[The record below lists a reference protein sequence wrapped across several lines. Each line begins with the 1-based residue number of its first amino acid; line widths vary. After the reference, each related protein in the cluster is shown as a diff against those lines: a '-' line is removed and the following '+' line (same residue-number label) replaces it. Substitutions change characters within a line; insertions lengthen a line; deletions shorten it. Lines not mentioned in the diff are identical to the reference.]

1 MDSFTTSPT
10 PSSMPPSVSV
20 TPSLRSLATPLADH
34 VNSTQYWA
42 PIDPLAI
49 SNNGFDSQTSSP
61 SHTSGITAKYYR
73 PRSAVHRGD
82 TTPECVSLLKQI
94 TTNSVASSIT
104 PALSVS
110 QSMTPSYSEYEFYDI
125 QAHLGKPHTLI
136 SHLPTPAS
144 RASKNTIQSFALPR
158 APQSNGGPLR
168 QDLEQSNQSKWA
180 ELMVRARNT
189 LKCKAGA
196 QVNEQAILHMFER
209 LVNFAETTQAQKS
222 LPSVVSAKSQTK
234 PKQRGS
240 VLRSVPLAGGE
251 VDPDE
256 ELECST
262 RGIRKEDKDDYR
274 KVLLEELEAY
284 TDTALGM
291 HVDAM
296 ANDIDETGVFSVQA
310 RQAAL
315 LSTFQEGFRCGFIW
329 GVRFY
334 DPDPSCAVADGETYR
349 TRGRASPKGAQA
361 VSQDCS
367 GEKEGFN
374 ALLKQLRTSQL
385 QDLLSRIALELPTQP
400 AAPAECVALVQ
411 AAVKGQKQ
419 VLAYRKILT
428 LAIEKLLFFKHLI
441 TMTRTALPS
450 QVDLIEETDPVL
462 LNQRPEFT
470 DAFVEQLPDILHK
483 EGNRVA
489 YALKEACRLKEFRA
503 VIAKALGYQQ
513 VEQLADLYDLEDVRD
528 AHAELL
534 TLFRNLQRSG
544 SSQQAGA
551 LDILLPLGPYVDEF
565 QRRTV
570 KSHIGLNPTGKDDL
584 IKAADTFLYSVGPER
599 FKLVQDGVDTTVR
612 RHPEILL
619 RLTKEEAYSAVAV
632 FVFVVNYCCK
642 MFSCTSVIGLL
653 PTVSK
658 IHVQLSSLQ
667 NLAAALRKTLGFTG
681 DASHNRI
688 IERVNAIALHTA
700 ERVGVFT
707 PTEAGEIMSAL
718 GVTNVADVIPAIS
731 LLKARGPRSC
741 ND

>member
-1 MDSFTTSPT
+1 M
-10 PSSMPPSVSV
+10 
-20 TPSLRSLATPLADH
+20 
-34 VNSTQYWA
+34 
-42 PIDPLAI
+42 
-49 SNNGFDSQTSSP
+49 
-61 SHTSGITAKYYR
+61 
-73 PRSAVHRGD
+73 
-82 TTPECVSLLKQI
+82 
-94 TTNSVASSIT
+94 
-104 PALSVS
+104 
-110 QSMTPSYSEYEFYDI
+110 
-125 QAHLGKPHTLI
+125 
-136 SHLPTPAS
+136 
-144 RASKNTIQSFALPR
+144 
-158 APQSNGGPLR
+158 R
-168 QDLEQSNQSKWA
+168 QGLEQSNQSKWA

-428 LAIEKLLFFKHLI
+428 LAIEKLLF
-441 TMTRTALPS
+441 
-450 QVDLIEETDPVL
+450 
-462 LNQRPEFT
+462 
-470 DAFVEQLPDILHK
+470 
-483 EGNRVA
+483 
-489 YALKEACRLKEFRA
+489 
-503 VIAKALGYQQ
+503 
-513 VEQLADLYDLEDVRD
+513 
-528 AHAELL
+528 
-534 TLFRNLQRSG
+534 
-544 SSQQAGA
+544 
-551 LDILLPLGPYVDEF
+551 
-565 QRRTV
+565 
-570 KSHIGLNPTGKDDL
+570 
-584 IKAADTFLYSVGPER
+584 
-599 FKLVQDGVDTTVR
+599 
-612 RHPEILL
+612 
-619 RLTKEEAYSAVAV
+619 
-632 FVFVVNYCCK
+632 
-642 MFSCTSVIGLL
+642 
-653 PTVSK
+653 
-658 IHVQLSSLQ
+658 LS
-667 NLAAALRKTLGFTG
+667 T
-681 DASHNRI
+681 
-688 IERVNAIALHTA
+688 
-700 ERVGVFT
+700 
-707 PTEAGEIMSAL
+707 
-718 GVTNVADVIPAIS
+718 
-731 LLKARGPRSC
+731 
-741 ND
+741 

>member
-1 MDSFTTSPT
+1 MDSFKTSPT

-34 VNSTQYWA
+34 VNSTHYWA

-49 SNNGFDSQTSSP
+49 SETTFSSQVSSP
-61 SHTSGITAKYYR
+61 THTPSITAKYYR
-73 PRSAVHRGD
+73 PRSAVHRRD
-82 TTPECVSLLKQI
+82 ATPECVSLLKQI
-94 TTNSVASSIT
+94 TANSVASSVT
-104 PALSVS
+104 PELSIS
-110 QSMTPSYSEYEFYDI
+110 QSMTPSYPEYEFYDI
-125 QAHLGKPHTLI
+125 QAHLGNPPTLT
-136 SHLPTPAS
+136 SHLPTAPSS
-144 RASKNTIQSFALPR
+144 RTTKNTAQSFALPR
-158 APQSNGGPLR
+158 APQPSGGPLR
-168 QDLEQSNQSKWA
+168 QGPEYGNQSKWS

-189 LKCKAGA
+189 LRCKAGA
-196 QVNEQAILHMFER
+196 HVNEQAILHMFER
-209 LVNFAETTQAQKS
+209 LVNFAETAQARKS
-222 LPSVVSAKSQTK
+222 LPSVISAKPQVK
-234 PKQRGS
+234 VKQCGS
-240 VLRSVPLAGGE
+240 VLRSVPLSGNDT
-251 VDPDE
+251 DPNE
-256 ELECST
+256 ELECAT

-274 KVLLEELEAY
+274 RVLLEELEAY

-296 ANDIDETGVFSVQA
+296 ANDINETGVFSVQA

-334 DPDPSCAVADGETYR
+334 DPDPSCAVTDDETYR
-349 TRGRASPKGAQA
+349 ARGKASPKGAQIA
-361 VSQDCS
+361 SSDFP
-367 GEKEGFN
+367 EGNDGFV
-374 ALLKQLRTSQL
+374 ASIKQMRASQL
-385 QDLLSRIALELPTQP
+385 QDLLSRIASELPTQP
-400 AAPAECVALVQ
+400 TTPNECVALVQ

-419 VLAYRKILT
+419 ILMCRKIV
-428 LAIEKLLFFKHLI
+428 AIAVDKIFFFKHLI
-441 TMTRTALPS
+441 MMTRTALPS
-450 QVDLIEETDPVL
+450 QVDLIEETDPIL
-462 LNQRPEFT
+462 LNQRPELT
-470 DAFVEQLPDILHK
+470 DAFLEQLPDIIHK

-489 YALKEACRLKEFRA
+489 YTLKEACRLKEFRA
-503 VIAKALGYQQ
+503 VIAKALGYQH
-513 VEQLADLYDLEDVRD
+513 VEQLTDLYDLEDVRD

-544 SSQQAGA
+544 SPQQAGA
-551 LDILLPLGPYVDEF
+551 LDILSPLGPYVDEF

-570 KSHIGLNPTGKDDL
+570 KSHVGLNPTGKDEL
-584 IKAADTFLYSVGPER
+584 IKAADTFLYSTGPER
-599 FKLVQDGVDTTVR
+599 FKLVQDGTDAAAR
-612 RHPEILL
+612 RHPELLL

-642 MFSCTSVIGLL
+642 MFSCSSVIGLL

-681 DASHNRI
+681 EASHNRI

-731 LLKARGPRSC
+731 LLKAKG
-741 ND
+741 